1 VSERQHLSQLAT
13 AAADHANRKA
23 GGIVLAVAFLSVTS
37 SVVLSWTTM
46 YGHWWA
52 ISLLAVILVAWRW
65 GSWTGLLA
73 AAAITALSTTLM
85 FLVRSD
91 PRVIARDNLGYLAM
105 AGFIAVCVGVAGN
118 LLRRL
123 RLANEEIKR
132 LQGLLPICAS
142 CKKIR
147 DEEGSWHQL
156 EAFIVNHSEAR
167 FTHGYCPEC
176 AHRLFDVPLESS
188 AESKET

>member
-1 VSERQHLSQLAT
+1 VSERQHLSQLAI
-13 AAADHANRKA
+13 AAADHDNKK
-23 GGIVLAVAFLSVTS
+23 GGAIVLAVAFLSVS
-37 SVVLSWTTM
+37 SSAVLAWATM

-52 ISLLAVILVAWRW
+52 ISLVAVILVAWRW
-65 GSWTGLLA
+65 GSWTGLAA

-85 FLVRSD
+85 FLVRSS
-91 PRVIARDNLGYLAM
+91 PEIIVRDNLVYFAM
-105 AGFIAVCVGVAGN
+105 SGLIAVCVGVAGG

-123 RLANEEIKR
+123 RLANEEIRR

-147 DEEGSWHQL
+147 DEGGSWHQL

-176 AHRLFDVPLESS
+176 AHRFFDVPLESTT
-188 AESKET
+188 ES